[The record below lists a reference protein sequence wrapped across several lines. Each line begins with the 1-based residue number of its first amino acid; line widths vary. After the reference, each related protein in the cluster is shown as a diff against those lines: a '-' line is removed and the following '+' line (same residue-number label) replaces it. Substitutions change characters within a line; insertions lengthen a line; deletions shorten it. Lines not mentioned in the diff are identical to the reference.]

1 MPKYV
6 AFLRAINVGGH
17 TVKMD
22 QLRALFEALKFSNV
36 ETFIASGNVI
46 FDAKT
51 TDGEALERKIEKHL
65 KQALGYEVMTF
76 VRSIPELKL
85 IADYKPFSD
94 KELSDET
101 NTLYVGFLATE
112 PTKEVKKKMALL
124 ETTIDVFHLNDRE
137 IYWLY
142 RRDAG
147 ESKYYGALLEKSLG
161 MKSTLRNVNTIQRL
175 AKKYCQG
182 PII

>member
-22 QLRALFEALKFSNV
+22 HLRSLFEGLKFSNV

-46 FDAKT
+46 FDAQTSDAK
-51 TDGEALERKIEKHL
+51 ALESKIEKHL
-65 KQALGYEVMTF
+65 EQQLGYEVMTF
-76 VRSIPELKL
+76 VRSVEELKE
-85 IADYKPFSD
+85 IATYKAFSE
-94 KELSDET
+94 KELSQQT
-101 NTLYVGFLATE
+101 NTLYVGFLATT
-112 PTKEVKKKMALL
+112 PTKEVKERMAELCSK
-124 ETTIDVFHLNDRE
+124 IDVFHLNGRE

-147 ESKYYGALLEKSLG
+147 ESKYYGALLEKALG

-175 AKKYCQG
+175 TKKYC
-182 PII
+182 

>member
-22 QLRALFEALKFSNV
+22 HLRSLFEALKFSNV

-51 TDGEALERKIEKHL
+51 ADTKALESKIEKHL
-65 KQALGYEVMTF
+65 KQQLGYEVITF
-76 VRSIPELKL
+76 LRSVPELKA
-85 IADYKPFSD
+85 IAAYKAFDD
-94 KELSDET
+94 KDVSDE
-101 NTLYVGFLATE
+101 NHTLYVGFLSST
-112 PTKEVKKKMALL
+112 PTREVKERMALL
-124 ETTIDVFHLNDRE
+124 GSAIDGFHLNDRE

-142 RRDAG
+142 RREAG
-147 ESKYYGALLEKSLG
+147 ESKYYGALLEKALG

-175 AKKYCQG
+175 AKKYCDR
-182 PII
+182 

>member
-22 QLRALFEALKFSNV
+22 HLRSLFEALKFSNV

-51 TDGEALERKIEKHL
+51 ANTQSLESKIEKHL
-65 KQALGYEVMTF
+65 KQQLGYEVITF
-76 VRSIPELKL
+76 IRSIEELKA
-85 IADYKPFSD
+85 IADYKAFND
-94 KELSDET
+94 KDLSNEN
-101 NTLYVGFLATE
+101 NTLYVGFLATT
-112 PTKEVKKKMALL
+112 PTKEVNDKMVAL
-124 ETTIDVFHLNDRE
+124 ESAIDVFHLHDRE

-142 RRDAG
+142 RREAG
-147 ESKYYGALLEKSLG
+147 ESKYYGALLEKTLG

-175 AKKYCQG
+175 AKKYC
-182 PII
+182 

>member
-22 QLRALFEALKFSNV
+22 HLRSLFEALKFSNV

-46 FDAKT
+46 FDTKT
-51 TDGEALERKIEKHL
+51 SDTKALESKIEKHL
-65 KQALGYEVMTF
+65 KQQLGYEVLTF
-76 VRSIPELKL
+76 VRSIPELKT
-85 IADYKPFSD
+85 IAGYKAFND
-94 KELSDET
+94 KELSNEN
-101 NTLYVGFLATE
+101 NTLYVGFLATT
-112 PTKEVKKKMALL
+112 PTQEVKEKMASL
-124 ETTIDVFHLNDRE
+124 ETVTDAFHLHDRE

-147 ESKYYGALLEKSLG
+147 EMKYYGALLEKALG
-161 MKSTLRNVNTIQRL
+161 MKSTVRNVNTIQRL
-175 AKKYCQG
+175 AKKYC
-182 PII
+182 

>member
-17 TVKMD
+17 IVKMD
-22 QLRALFEALKFSNV
+22 HLRSLFEALKLSNV

-46 FDAKT
+46 FDTKT
-51 TDGEALERKIEKHL
+51 TDTRALESKIEKHL
-65 KQALGYEVMTF
+65 EKQLGYEVLTF
-76 VRSIPELKL
+76 VRSLPELKS
-85 IADYKPFSD
+85 IAAHKAFND
-94 KELSDET
+94 KELSNDN

-112 PTKEVKKKMALL
+112 PAKAVKEKMASL
-124 ETTIDVFHLNDRE
+124 ESAIDMFHLNDRE

-175 AKKYCQG
+175 VKKYC
-182 PII
+182 